1 MSDHHVGTVAKN
13 RSETIHVTLTEYR
26 GVDLCD
32 VRVHASYDGRPAA
45 PTRKG
50 VSVNVHVLPELV
62 RVLAEA
68 EAVARAEGLLP
79 SSASPPPAGDLAAL
93 QPGEEGPHGHR

>member
-1 MSDHHVGTVAKN
+1 MSDHHVGSVPKN

-32 VRVHASYDGRPAA
+32 VRVHASYDGRDPA

-50 VSVNVHVLPELV
+50 ISVGLHVLPDLV
-62 RVLAEA
+62 RVLAQA

-79 SSASPPPAGDLAAL
+79 SSAPPPPAGDLAAYA
-93 QPGEEGPHGHR
+93 PGEEEPS